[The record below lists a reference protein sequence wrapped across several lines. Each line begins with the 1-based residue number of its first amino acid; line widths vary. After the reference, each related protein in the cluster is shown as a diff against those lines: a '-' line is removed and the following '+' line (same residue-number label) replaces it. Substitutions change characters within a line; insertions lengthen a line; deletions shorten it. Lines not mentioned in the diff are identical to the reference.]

1 MSDIESLLARIQA
14 LEARLDDLCP
24 RPNPSRVTPEGI
36 PSFDAKKRIEDLEHE
51 HKGKYYENWGS
62 PWRHLSY
69 VVTDYHIAK
78 QHGDAMFDGIYYMI
92 PKMVYL
98 KNLRMASGTGN
109 PLDGYP
115 TILPDI
121 RRIRNVSVQELH
133 ICVAFEFIPYLE
145 NFPSLRKLEIID
157 HPFRSNLNL
166 ETEKETEKK
175 QKIYDYCKENSIEI
189 LCKE

>member
-1 MSDIESLLARIQA
+1 MSDNESLLARIEA

-36 PSFDAKKRIEDLEHE
+36 DVKKRIEDLKQE

-62 PWRHLSY
+62 PWRHTSF
-69 VVTDYHIAK
+69 VVSDYYIAK

-98 KNLRMASGTGN
+98 KKLKMASGTGN

-121 RRIRNVSVQELH
+121 RRIRNVSVQELQ
-133 ICVAFEFIPYLE
+133 ICVGVDFIPYLE
-145 NFPSLRKLEIID
+145 NFPSLRQLEIIE
-157 HPFRSNLNL
+157 HPFRLNLNSD
-166 ETEKETEKK
+166 TETEKK